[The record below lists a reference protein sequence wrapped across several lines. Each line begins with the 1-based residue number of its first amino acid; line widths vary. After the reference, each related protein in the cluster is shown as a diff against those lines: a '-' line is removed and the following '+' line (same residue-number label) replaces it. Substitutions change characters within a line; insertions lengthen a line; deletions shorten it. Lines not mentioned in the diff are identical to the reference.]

1 MQIINVTHAIN
12 PVTSDQHVDT
22 GMLSVIGVDKKVIFQ
37 QHVFQRKA
45 PHHLLH
51 YRGVCHLTT

>member
-45 PHHLLH
+45 LHHLLH